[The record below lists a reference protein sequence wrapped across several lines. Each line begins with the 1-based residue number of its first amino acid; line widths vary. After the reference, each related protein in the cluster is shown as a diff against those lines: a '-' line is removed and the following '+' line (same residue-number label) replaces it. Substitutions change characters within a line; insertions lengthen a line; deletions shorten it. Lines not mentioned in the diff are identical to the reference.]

1 MNEKLKKIT
10 DKIKNPKFL
19 IIAAFIGIG
28 LIFLSSLV
36 PDFSKKQE
44 TAAKEDGVTEAE
56 YKKELENSVKVMVRE
71 LSGDPEPTVIITLDS
86 GIRYTYAD
94 QKKSETSSS
103 SGKDKSAQSSESVT
117 QSYITVKESDGSEK
131 PLLVSKLMPQVRG
144 VAVICENGNSEQVVE
159 SIKNAV
165 TAALNITEKRVYITG
180 GN

>member
-28 LIFLSSLV
+28 LIFLSSLI
-36 PDFSKKQE
+36 PESSKKQE
-44 TAAKEDGVTEAE
+44 TAAKEDGVTAGE

-131 PLLVSKLMPQVRG
+131 PLLVSELMPQVRG
-144 VAVICENGNSEQVVE
+144 VAVKFENGNFEKGAGG
-159 SIKNAV
+159 IKK
-165 TAALNITEKRVYITG
+165 ALSGGAYIKI
-180 GN
+180 